1 MPANPLGA
9 PLPHARLRGG
19 GAAGATGGPASP
31 QRAARHQWP
40 FDGGAWRPG
49 LCPASPRPL
58 PLRFSFCTDCSS
70 ELLPLGEKAFSRY
83 LGPDRTHWSSWDACE
98 LIASAPER
106 LPLLIDQ
113 GLDDPFL
120 ESQLRPDDLE
130 AAAQAAGHPLQL
142 RLQPGYDHS
151 YFFIA
156 SFIEDHLRHHAAAL
170 IPLG

>member
-1 MPANPLGA
+1 MAI
-9 PLPHARLRGG
+9 R
-19 GAAGATGGPASP
+19 
-31 QRAARHQWP
+31 W
-40 FDGGAWRPG
+40 GAWRPG
-49 LCPASPRPL
+49 LCPAPPRPL
-58 PLRFSFCTDCSS
+58 PLRFGLRTDCSS

-130 AAAQAAGHPLQL
+130 AAAHAAGHPLQL